1 MKSVNYIQIRMLLL
15 GLSLVATPVL
25 AKSKADLKQRHPA
38 SATAP
43 ATVTAP
49 NRLATIKRAYR
60 LGEIDRDVAWSQ
72 LADLSET
79 SSKLAINDRVSLL
92 QTQSTFLAEAGFPI
106 LSAIYSVQAIKL
118 SPAPL
123 DATLNSSWQI
133 LRKVS
138 ELKPIQNV
146 IELTAD
152 QLDPKGRV
160 IPIFANDWNYYSGNA
175 ASRHGDTGK
184 ALNFYS
190 VLRMSDRHYLP
201 GKYQQAMLLID
212 ADKLDEAEAAL
223 RAILEIGAE
232 GFSEINETM
241 RKRMIDYAHLALG
254 RLYYERQKFGDS
266 IKMYRAVSRDGLS
279 FYDALFEQSWALF
292 MAGYPAHALGA
303 LHGVESPFFKDVF
316 NPEASLLRAMI
327 NYWLCRYEP
336 SRNAL
341 SNFMA
346 LYEPKVEKLND
357 FLSRRRLDADTAYT
371 LFENLISGVSEES
384 LGLPISVLKTAAEK
398 DSMLLVRDQFAAII
412 EEKQR
417 LETRGIFGSKARIE
431 RPLDYLQRWSGILR
445 QDIGRHY
452 LAELQELQKDF
463 ERLHS
468 QAEFLYVELLMS
480 EKDQILGK
488 ELHASTK
495 ITHVSNRQ
503 QIGGWASK
511 TQSWK
516 DDRNGEFWWDEVG
529 YYIQPVTSMCSIRAK
544 SE

>member
-1 MKSVNYIQIRMLLL
+1 MKSTHFCRISMLLL
-15 GLSLVATPVL
+15 GLNLAATPVL
-25 AKSKADLKQRHPA
+25 AKSKANSKQRNP
-38 SATAP
+38 ATAT
-43 ATVTAP
+43 AAVTAP
-49 NRLATIKRAYR
+49 NRLTAIKRSYR
-60 LGEIDRDVAWSQ
+60 LGEINRAVAWSQ
-72 LADLSET
+72 LADLAEASG
-79 SSKLAINDRVSLL
+79 KLPINDRVALL
-92 QTQSTFLAEAGFPI
+92 QTQSIFLAEAGFPI
-106 LSAIYSVQAIKL
+106 LSAIYSAQAIKL
-118 SPAPL
+118 SPTPL

-138 ELKPIQNV
+138 QLRPIQNV

-152 QLDPKGRV
+152 QLEAKGRGA
-160 IPIFANDWNYYSGNA
+160 PIFANDWNYYEGNA
-175 ASRHGDTGK
+175 AARHGEFGK

-190 VLRMSDRHYLP
+190 ALRINDRHYLP
-201 GKYQQAMLLID
+201 GKYQQAMILID
-212 ADKLDEAEAAL
+212 GDKLDEAEAAL
-223 RAILEIGAE
+223 RAILQAEPE
-232 GFSEINETM
+232 GFTEINEIT

-254 RLYYERQKFGDS
+254 RLYYEQQKFGDS

-316 NPEASLLRAMI
+316 NPEAPLLRAMI

-341 SNFMA
+341 SDFMGV
-346 LYEPKVEKLND
+346 YEPQVEKLND
-357 FLSRRRLDADTAYT
+357 FLSRKRLDADTAYT
-371 LFENLISGVSEES
+371 LFENLITGVSEES
-384 LGLPISVLKTAAEK
+384 LGLPKSVLKTAAEK

-417 LETRGIFGSKARIE
+417 LETKGIFGSKARIE

-452 LAELQELQKDF
+452 LAELQDLKKDF

-503 QIGGWASK
+503 QIGGWGSK

-529 YYIQPVTSMCSIRAK
+529 FYIQPVTSMCSIRAK